1 MAGIPANLY
10 DSLEANG
17 QREDVSDLIHN
28 ISPTETPLL
37 SMIGT
42 TSSGS
47 TLHQWQTD
55 ALEDPAANAHNEG
68 EDATDVAVGATT
80 LLQNYTQISI
90 KLFNVTGT
98 LEVTEKYG
106 RDSELAYQAAKA
118 ARELKKDVDF
128 AMTGLNQPSQ
138 AQVTDADTPRQS
150 GALMTWI
157 KTNISTVGSG
167 GGYSSGVTTVRVDG
181 TGRTITQG
189 MVDSVIQLAWAA
201 GAKPSVL
208 LVGPTQKTNISL
220 MDGVGTVGASGVTRS
235 DRAARTIY
243 ATVDLY
249 VSNFGEL
256 RVVPSRHIYPL
267 AASPTLDSIVFAL
280 DPEYMKMAYLRPWQ
294 QFDLAKV
301 GDSIKREMLV
311 EWTLEM
317 CNELAHGAVYDLK
330 G

>member
-1 MAGIPANLY
+1 MTIPTGLY
-10 DSLEANG
+10 DSLQAIG

-28 ISPTETPLL
+28 ISPTETPFL
-37 SMIGT
+37 SLIGT
-42 TSSGS
+42 TTAGN
-47 TLHQWQTD
+47 TLHEWQTD
-55 ALEDPAANAHNEG
+55 TLAAPAANVNDEG
-68 EDATDVAVGATT
+68 QDATDVEVTPTT
-80 LLQNYTQISI
+80 RLGDYTQISI

-128 AMTGLNQPSQ
+128 AMCGLNQPSKTQ
-138 AQVTDADTPRQS
+138 DSTGRQS

-157 KTNISTVGSG
+157 KSNISTSGSG
-167 GGYSSGVTTVRVDG
+167 GGYSGGVTTVRVDG
-181 TGRTITQG
+181 TGRTLTQA
-189 MVDSVIQLAWAA
+189 MLDAVIQTAWNA
-201 GAKPSVL
+201 GAKPSVML
-208 LVGPTQKTNISL
+208 CGPTQKTVIST
-220 MDGVGTVGASGVTRS
+220 MDGVGNVGSASTHRT
-235 DRAARTIY
+235 DRAARTIF

-267 AASPTLDSIVFAL
+267 AASPTIDSIVFIV
-280 DPEYMKMAYLRPWQ
+280 DPEYAKVGYLRPWQ

-317 CNELAHGAVYDLK
+317 CNEAAHGAVYDLN
-330 G
+330 